1 MNLDLKFIKTKRK
14 EKGYSLQYMAKALG
28 LSNASQ
34 YYKYEI
40 GYYKL
45 KADMLPLLA
54 KILNCNIENFLSKKF
69 LK

>member
-1 MNLDLKFIKTKRK
+1 MKLNLKFIKMKRK
-14 EKGYSLQYMAKALG
+14 ENGYSLQYMAKALG

-34 YYKYEI
+34 YYKYES

-54 KILNCNIENFLSKKF
+54 TILKCKIEKF
-69 LK
+69 FI